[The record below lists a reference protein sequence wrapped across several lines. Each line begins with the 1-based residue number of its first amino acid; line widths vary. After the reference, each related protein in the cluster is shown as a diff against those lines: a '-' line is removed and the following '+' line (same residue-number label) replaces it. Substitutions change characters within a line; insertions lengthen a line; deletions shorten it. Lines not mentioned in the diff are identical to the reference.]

1 MAGLVPQGSENRFL
15 FGAAAPP
22 TGVIDHLQNFE
33 FGSQSDTTVEEFYN
47 PTDNASITTVG
58 DLKFDGTGSGK
69 WSAPSPTLQLIK
81 TYSRTK
87 ALCYLGLVPQVGDGA
102 GEYAPGRI
110 SRFRFTGGGVR
121 QALGYQFSFVQD
133 GAAANIGAG
142 LE

>member
-1 MAGLVPQGSENRFL
+1 MAGLVPQGSDNRML
-15 FGAAAPP
+15 FGASAPP

-47 PTDNASITTVG
+47 PLDNPSITTVG

-87 ALCYLGLVPQVGDGA
+87 ALCYLGHAPDGAA